1 MNAPKSIAVDA
12 TSTGAGGQNAPS
24 VWAAPRLTMRFWP
37 VFLRNLLVWRK
48 LAIPSLVGNIAEPL
62 MWLVAFGY
70 GMGALVG
77 KINVD
82 GTPVPYILF
91 LASGSICMSAM
102 QAASF
107 EALYSAF
114 SRMHVQKTWDG
125 IMNAPV
131 GLDDIVLAEMLWAA
145 FKSLFT
151 VTAILCVML
160 VLGIS
165 HSPKLLV
172 AWPILLGV
180 GITFSCIALV
190 FNALAKGY
198 DFFTYYFTLFL
209 TPMMFLSGI
218 FFPLDQLPV
227 AVRVVADWLPLSNAV
242 ALVRPLF
249 MDQWPADALRHA
261 LVLVVYAAVAF
272 WVALALTRK
281 RFRK

>member
-1 MNAPKSIAVDA
+1 
-12 TSTGAGGQNAPS
+12 
-24 VWAAPRLTMRFWP
+24 MRWWP

-70 GMGALVG
+70 GLGALVG
-77 KINVD
+77 QVQWA
-82 GTPVPYILF
+82 GQTVPYILF

-102 QAASF
+102 NAASF

-131 GLDDIVLAEMLWAA
+131 ALDDVVLAEMLWAA

-151 VTAILCVML
+151 VTAILGVML
-160 VLGIS
+160 ALDIS
-165 HSPKLLV
+165 RSPKLLV
-172 AWPILLGV
+172 AWVVLLGV
-180 GITFSCIALV
+180 GITFSCIALI

-218 FFPLDQLPV
+218 FFPREQLPSV
-227 AVRVVADWLPLSNAV
+227 AQWITAWLPLTAAV
-242 ALVRPLF
+242 ELVRPLF
-249 MDQWPADALRHA
+249 MDQWPAHPVQGAAILGAYALG
-261 LVLVVYAAVAF
+261 AF
-272 WVALALTRK
+272 WLALGLTRK
-281 RFRK
+281 RFKQ